1 MNGKN
6 CLMSTTQTL
15 PTKIGLVKAG
25 IGAGLMGGFALFS
38 SFFAIDQMLDIPAGT
53 FYKTIGV
60 TMGVDD
66 ASAIALGFIAHMG
79 VAALIGAMYLLA
91 SNIWRFFR
99 LVTVPKAIIT
109 GVWTGLIVFTLAFL
123 PIHMFV
129 MTPIMEVELIITDVS
144 EFNLEEQEALAT
156 LLFNSDK
163 IYYNALMLHIIFG
176 AIMGFI
182 AGCILHEDYSKE
194 KRIGKIW

>member
-1 MNGKN
+1 
-6 CLMSTTQTL
+6 MSTTQAL
-15 PTKIGLVKAG
+15 PSKIALMKGG

-60 TMGVDD
+60 TMGVDET
-66 ASAIALGFIAHMG
+66 SAIAVGFLAHMG
-79 VAALIGAMYLLA
+79 VAALIGAMYFLA
-91 SNIWRFFR
+91 SNIWRSFR

-129 MTPIMEVELIITDVS
+129 MTPIMEVELIITDIS
-144 EFNLEEQEALAT
+144 DFDLEEQEALAT

-163 IYYNALMLHIIFG
+163 IYYHSLILHVIFG
-176 AIMGFI
+176 AIMGLMGGFI
-182 AGCILHEDYSKE
+182 LNEDYSKVE
-194 KRIGKIW
+194 RIGKFW

>member
-1 MNGKN
+1 
-6 CLMSTTQTL
+6 MSTTQTF
-15 PTKIGLVKAG
+15 PTKIALIKGG

-60 TMGVDD
+60 TMGVDET
-66 ASAIALGFIAHMG
+66 SAIAVGFMAHMG
-79 VAALIGAMYLLA
+79 VAALIGAMYFLA

-99 LVTVPKAIIT
+99 LVTVPKALIT

-129 MTPIMEVELIITDVS
+129 MTPLMEVELIITDVS
-144 EFNLEEQEALAT
+144 KFDLEQQKALAT
-156 LLFNSDK
+156 LLYESDK
-163 IYYNALMLHIIFG
+163 IYINALILHVIYGGIT
-176 AIMGFI
+176 GFI
-182 AGCILHEDYSKE
+182 GGCIMHEDYKGV

>member
-1 MNGKN
+1 
-6 CLMSTTQTL
+6 MSTTQTL
-15 PTKIGLVKAG
+15 PTKIALMKGG

-53 FYKTIGV
+53 FYKTIGI
-60 TMGVDD
+60 TMGVDEGL
-66 ASAIALGFIAHMG
+66 AIAMGFIAHMG
-79 VAALIGAMYLLA
+79 VAALIGSMYLLA

-99 LVTVPKAIIT
+99 LVTVPKAIMT
-109 GVWTGLIVFTLAFL
+109 GVLTGLIVFTLAFL

-129 MTPIMEVELIITDVS
+129 MTPMMEVELIITDVS
-144 EFNLEEQEALAT
+144 QFDLEEQKALAT

-163 IYYNALMLHIIFG
+163 IYTNALILHIVFG

-182 AGCILHEDYSKE
+182 AGCITHEDYE
-194 KRIGKIW
+194 KVERIGGFW

>member
-1 MNGKN
+1 
-6 CLMSTTQTL
+6 MSTQQL
-15 PTKIGLVKAG
+15 PSKIALMKGGL
-25 IGAGLMGGFALFS
+25 GAGLMGGFALFS

-60 TMGVDD
+60 TMGVDEGL
-66 ASAIALGFIAHMG
+66 AIAMGFMAHMG
-79 VAALIGAMYLLA
+79 VAALIGSMYFLA

-129 MTPIMEVELIITDVS
+129 MTPMMEVELIITDIS
-144 EFNLEEQEALAT
+144 QFDLEEQKALAT
-156 LLFNSDK
+156 LLYESDK
-163 IYYNALMLHIIFG
+163 IYYNALILHIIFG
-176 AIMGFI
+176 AITGFI
-182 AGCILHEDYSKE
+182 GGCIMHDDYKGV
-194 KRIGKIW
+194 KRIAGFW

>member
-1 MNGKN
+1 
-6 CLMSTTQTL
+6 MSTTQTL

-91 SNIWRFFR
+91 SNVWRFFR

-163 IYYNALMLHIIFG
+163 IYYNALILHIIFG

>member
-1 MNGKN
+1 
-6 CLMSTTQTL
+6 MSTTQPL
-15 PTKIGLVKAG
+15 PTKIALMKGG

-60 TMGVDD
+60 TMGVDEGL
-66 ASAIALGFIAHMG
+66 AIAMGFMAHMG
-79 VAALIGAMYLLA
+79 VAALIGGMYFMA

-123 PIHMFV
+123 PIHMFA
-129 MTPIMEVELIITDVS
+129 MTPMMEVELIITDVS
-144 EFNLEEQEALAT
+144 NFDLEQQQALAT
-156 LLFNSDK
+156 LLYESDK
-163 IYYNALMLHIIFG
+163 IYINAFILHIIYG
-176 AIMGFI
+176 AITGFI
-182 AGCILHEDYSKE
+182 GGCIMHDDYKGV
-194 KRIGKIW
+194 KRIAGFW

>member
-1 MNGKN
+1 
-6 CLMSTTQTL
+6 MSTTQSL
-15 PTKIGLVKAG
+15 PSKIALMKGG

-60 TMGVDD
+60 TMGVDET
-66 ASAIALGFIAHMG
+66 SAIAVGFLAHMG
-79 VAALIGAMYLLA
+79 VAALIGAMYFLA

-129 MTPIMEVELIITDVS
+129 MTPIMEVELIITDIS
-144 EFNLEEQEALAT
+144 DFDLDEQEALAT
-156 LLFNSDK
+156 LLFNSDR
-163 IYYNALMLHIIFG
+163 IYYHSLILHVIFG
-176 AIMGFI
+176 AIMGLMGGF
-182 AGCILHEDYSKE
+182 ILHEDYSKVE
-194 KRIGKIW
+194 RIGGFW

>member
-1 MNGKN
+1 
-6 CLMSTTQTL
+6 MSTQQL
-15 PTKIGLVKAG
+15 PSKLALIKGGL
-25 IGAGLMGGFALFS
+25 GAGLMGGFALFS

-60 TMGVDD
+60 TMGVDEGL
-66 ASAIALGFIAHMG
+66 AIAMGFMAHMG
-79 VAALIGAMYLLA
+79 VAALIGSMYFLA

-129 MTPIMEVELIITDVS
+129 MTPMMEVELIITDIS
-144 EFNLEEQEALAT
+144 QFDLEEQKALAT
-156 LLFNSDK
+156 LLYESDK
-163 IYYNALMLHIIFG
+163 IYYNALILHIIFG
-176 AIMGFI
+176 AIAGFI
-182 AGCILHEDYSKE
+182 GGCIMHDDYKGV
-194 KRIGKIW
+194 KRIAGFW

>member
-1 MNGKN
+1 
-6 CLMSTTQTL
+6 MSTTQSL
-15 PTKIGLVKAG
+15 PSKIALMKGG

-60 TMGVDD
+60 TMGVDET
-66 ASAIALGFIAHMG
+66 SAIAVGFMAHMG
-79 VAALIGAMYLLA
+79 VAALIGAMYFLA

-99 LVTVPKAIIT
+99 LVTVPKALIT

-129 MTPIMEVELIITDVS
+129 MTPMMEVELIITDVS
-144 EFNLEEQEALAT
+144 KFDLEQQKALAT
-156 LLFNSDK
+156 LLYESDK
-163 IYYNALMLHIIFG
+163 IYINALILHII
-176 AIMGFI
+176 
-182 AGCILHEDYSKE
+182 Y
-194 KRIGKIW
+194 

>member
-1 MNGKN
+1 
-6 CLMSTTQTL
+6 MSTTQTL
-15 PTKIGLVKAG
+15 PTKIGLEKAG

-66 ASAIALGFIAHMG
+66 ASAIALGYIAHMG

-163 IYYNALMLHIIFG
+163 IYYNALILHIIFG

>member
-1 MNGKN
+1 
-6 CLMSTTQTL
+6 MSTTQSL
-15 PTKIGLVKAG
+15 PSKIALMKGG

-38 SFFAIDQMLDIPAGT
+38 SFFAIDQMLDIPPGT

-60 TMGVDD
+60 TMGVDEGL
-66 ASAIALGFIAHMG
+66 AIAMGFMAHMG
-79 VAALIGAMYLLA
+79 VAALIGGMYFMA

-109 GVWTGLIVFTLAFL
+109 GVWTGLIVFTVAFL

-129 MTPIMEVELIITDVS
+129 MTPMMEVELIITDVS
-144 EFNLEEQEALAT
+144 QFDLEEQKALAT

-163 IYYNALMLHIIFG
+163 IYINALMLHIIFG
-176 AIMGFI
+176 VIMGFM
-182 AGCILHEDYSKE
+182 AGCITHEDYQKVE
-194 KRIGKIW
+194 RIGKFW

>member
-1 MNGKN
+1 
-6 CLMSTTQTL
+6 MSTTQPL
-15 PTKIGLVKAG
+15 PTKIALMKGG

-38 SFFAIDQMLDIPAGT
+38 SFFAIDQMLDIPPGT

-60 TMGVDD
+60 TMGVDEGL
-66 ASAIALGFIAHMG
+66 AIAMGFMAHMG
-79 VAALIGAMYLLA
+79 VAALIGGMYFMA

-129 MTPIMEVELIITDVS
+129 MTPMMEVELIITDVS
-144 EFNLEEQEALAT
+144 NFDLEQQKALAT
-156 LLFNSDK
+156 LLYESDK
-163 IYYNALMLHIIFG
+163 IYINAFILHIIYG
-176 AIMGFI
+176 AITGFI
-182 AGCILHEDYSKE
+182 GGCIMHDDYKGV
-194 KRIGKIW
+194 KRIAGFW